1 MTKQV
6 MTMKIIGV
14 TGGIGS
20 GKSAVSRTLR
30 DLGAAVVDADVL
42 AKSVTAA
49 GGKAFD
55 ELVEYFGK
63 DIVGENGELDR
74 AKLASIAFGD
84 KVKLHA
90 LNYIT
95 HKHITEKIYDTVE
108 IIKNSGKW
116 DIIVIDAPI
125 PVEKGFL
132 DLADEVW
139 VVSAERETRISR
151 VMQRSGFTYDEV
163 SDRIDSQLREDEY
176 LKLADEVLYNN
187 GSIEDL
193 EQTVVRLFLQKKQ
206 EWQRSDG

>member
-1 MTKQV
+1 
-6 MTMKIIGV
+6 MKIIGV

-42 AKSVTAA
+42 AKGVTAA

-55 ELVEYFGK
+55 ELVEYFGRE
-63 DIVGENGELDR
+63 IVGESGELDR

-90 LNYIT
+90 LNCIT

-108 IIKNSGKW
+108 ILKNTGKW

-125 PVEKGFL
+125 PVEKGFM
-132 DLADEVW
+132 DLADEIW
-139 VVSAERETRISR
+139 VVSADRETRIKR
-151 VMQRSGFTYDEV
+151 VMERSGFSYGNV
-163 SDRIDSQLREDEY
+163 SDRIDSQLRDEEY

-187 GSIEDL
+187 SSIEEL

-206 EWQRSDG
+206 EWQRTDG

>member
-1 MTKQV
+1 

-30 DLGAAVVDADVL
+30 DLGTAVVDADVL

-63 DIVGENGELDR
+63 EIVGENGELNR
-74 AKLASIAFGD
+74 AKLASMAFGD

-108 IIKNSGKW
+108 ILKNSGKW

-132 DLADEVW
+132 DLSDEVW
-139 VVSAERETRISR
+139 VVSAERETRINR
-151 VMQRSGFTYDEV
+151 VMERSGLSYGEV

-176 LKLADEVLYNN
+176 LKLADEILHNN

-193 EQTVVRLFLQKKQ
+193 EQAVVRLFLQKKQ
-206 EWQRSDG
+206 EWQRTDG

>member
-1 MTKQV
+1 
-6 MTMKIIGV
+6 MKIIGV

-30 DLGAAVVDADVL
+30 DLGTAVVDADVL

-63 DIVGENGELDR
+63 EIVGENGELNR
-74 AKLASIAFGD
+74 AKLASMAFGD

-108 IIKNSGKW
+108 ILKNSGKW

-132 DLADEVW
+132 DLSDEVW
-139 VVSAERETRISR
+139 VVSAERETRINR
-151 VMQRSGFTYDEV
+151 VMERSGLSYGEV

-176 LKLADEVLYNN
+176 LKLADEILHNN

-193 EQTVVRLFLQKKQ
+193 EQAVVRLFLQKKQ
-206 EWQRSDG
+206 EWQRTDG